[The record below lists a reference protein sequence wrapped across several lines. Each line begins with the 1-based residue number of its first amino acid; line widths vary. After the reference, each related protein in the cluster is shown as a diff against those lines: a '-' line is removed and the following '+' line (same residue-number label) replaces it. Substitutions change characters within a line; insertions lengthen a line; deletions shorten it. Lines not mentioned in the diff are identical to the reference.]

1 MNLNPNNIS
10 TAYVL
15 AMILVVLVAI
25 LVIVT
30 GDKKGCK
37 NRKK

>member
-15 AMILVVLVAI
+15 AMILLVLVAI
-25 LVIVT
+25 LVIIT
-30 GDKKGCK
+30 RDKKGSK
-37 NRKK
+37 NKK